1 LMLCAGNLPQVGSEQ
16 GRHRA
21 TVWPHYTQVP
31 VQRIEETIRPTP
43 QQRGVFEALKT
54 ASSKAADGLRSSC
67 PAQMPTKMVDRLDSV
82 DARSQPCYPR
92 LRSCVQR
99 WKNFMR
105 RSPMNKRPGSTPGE
119 SRKGRTGQFRS
130 DRADGHHFSGC
141 EGWRKPQCGCDHEL
155 TPDGNGANCVM
166 AAAPG

>member
-1 LMLCAGNLPQVGSEQ
+1 MLCAGNLPQVGSEQ

-82 DARSQPCYPR
+82 DARLAAMLSA
-92 LRSCVQR
+92 VEVV
-99 WKNFMR
+99 
-105 RSPMNKRPGSTPGE
+105 RPALEEFYASLTDEQKARFNSWGE
-119 SRKGRTGQFRS
+119 SQRQ
-130 DRADGHHFSGC
+130 DRAIS
-141 EGWRKPQCGCDHEL
+141 Q
-155 TPDGNGANCVM
+155 
-166 AAAPG
+166 